1 VLGRTIPGQSP
12 GPRTVTVTDPVTV
25 GQLAL
30 DGANTVNL
38 GGAGVVTFAGGG
50 TSPAS
55 ITAKPVA
62 GASHTLSAPL
72 TFTGQVVRDGAGTV
86 VIDGVQQHRAG
97 ATFSVRDGVTSLFTN
112 AGRPGVRPLA
122 VAADGAATR
131 LNFQASQ
138 DLARLDVTGGARVTL
153 TSGGGKILVAD
164 GLTVP
169 TGTFDL
175 TDNAALVDYGSPGDA
190 APDALRAAVKRGY
203 AGGTWAG
210 TGITSSSAAQNPRA
224 AVGYARSTDVF
235 DFAGDEVAT
244 FFGRAVDATSF
255 LLRYTLEGDA
265 DLDGSVT
272 FDDFERMRSAL
283 TTAGDWA
290 QGDFDYDGQVTARDY
305 ALLRRNFGMSVG
317 GSSAGVTA
325 AEWAVV
331 ESFAAAVPEPSVA
344 ACVVGGAA
352 VVVLRRRR
360 L

>member
-1 VLGRTIPGQSP
+1 
-12 GPRTVTVTDPVTV
+12 
-25 GQLAL
+25 
-30 DGANTVNL
+30 
-38 GGAGVVTFAGGG
+38 
-50 TSPAS
+50 
-55 ITAKPVA
+55 
-62 GASHTLSAPL
+62 
-72 TFTGQVVRDGAGTV
+72 
-86 VIDGVQQHRAG
+86 
-97 ATFSVRDGVTSLFTN
+97 
-112 AGRPGVRPLA
+112 
-122 VAADGAATR
+122 
-131 LNFQASQ
+131 
-138 DLARLDVTGGARVTL
+138 
-153 TSGGGKILVAD
+153 
-164 GLTVP
+164 
-169 TGTFDL
+169 
-175 TDNAALVDYGSPGDA
+175 
-190 APDALRAAVKRGY
+190 
-203 AGGTWAG
+203 
-210 TGITSSSAAQNPRA
+210 
-224 AVGYARSTDVF
+224 VF